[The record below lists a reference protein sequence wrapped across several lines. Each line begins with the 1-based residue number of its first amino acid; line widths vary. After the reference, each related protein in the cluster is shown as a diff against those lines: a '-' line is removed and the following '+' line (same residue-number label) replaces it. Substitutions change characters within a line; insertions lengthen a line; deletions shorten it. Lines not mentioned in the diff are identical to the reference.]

1 MLRHLQRANDADALL
16 YVNADLLFGYPT
28 VLVLEDLKRRL
39 GVSSQR
45 RFMQHGADRHLAVR
59 AALEFGHLGYGIKLA
74 ELTVFSRQQARR
86 QRKAFAAQPFTRRL
100 IYGFEPGLC
109 GL

>member
-1 MLRHLQRANDADALL
+1 MLRHLQRTNDADALL
-16 YVNADLLFGYPT
+16 YVNADLLFGYPA

-39 GVSSQR
+39 CVASQR
-45 RFMQHGADRHLAVR
+45 RLMQHGAYFHLAIS
-59 AALEFGHLGYGIKLA
+59 APLEFGHLGYGIELA

-86 QRKAFAAQPFTRRL
+86 QRKALAAQPFTRRL
-100 IYGFEPGLC
+100 IDGFEPGLC

>member
-1 MLRHLQRANDADALL
+1 MLRHLQRANDADTLL
-16 YVNADLLFGYPT
+16 HVNADLLLGYPT

-45 RFMQHGADRHLAVR
+45 RFMQHGAYLHLAVR
-59 AALEFGHLGYGIKLA
+59 APLEFGHLGYGVKLA